1 MILNSGDVGG
11 KGKGP
16 ASETVHCKSRFSP
29 MGGTV
34 RRLDRDT
41 KCFQLQ
47 QELLWAVLN
56 EKSWT
61 HVGSYNSDL
70 LVCLSK

>member
-1 MILNSGDVGG
+1 M
-11 KGKGP
+11 
-16 ASETVHCKSRFSP
+16 
-29 MGGTV
+29 
-34 RRLDRDT
+34 RRLDGDT

-61 HVGSYNSDL
+61 HMGLDRTAGSYNSHL
-70 LVCLSK
+70 LICLSKLKRWVMTLTFFQRLTSTVPISSFS

>member
-1 MILNSGDVGG
+1 MLGG

-16 ASETVHCKSRFSP
+16 ASETVHCKSRFPP
-29 MGGTV
+29 MAGTV
-34 RRLDRDT
+34 RRLDGDT

-47 QELLWAVLN
+47 QELLWALLN

-61 HVGSYNSDL
+61 HMGLDRTAGSYNSDL